1 MKRFEEY
8 VALNWTAW
16 DKFGDDWY
24 FHDCDLNPEFFV
36 GKEEDL
42 KDIYALSEIHGIKPT
57 VYFSFDDTGFLVQ
70 VYVPYNTNDDEEV
83 IKTWDYQGVISCGPK
98 VN

>member
-8 VALNWTAW
+8 VITKWNAW
-16 DKFGDDWY
+16 DKFGEDYY

-36 GKEEDL
+36 GKEDDL
-42 KDIYALSEIHGIKPT
+42 KDIYAQSEIYGVKPT
-57 VYFSFDDTGFLVQ
+57 VYFSFVDIGFLIQ
-70 VYVPYNTNDDEEV
+70 IYIPYETEDSDV

-98 VN
+98 LN

>member
-8 VALNWTAW
+8 VINRWSAW

-24 FHDCDLNPEFFV
+24 FHDCDLNSEFFV
-36 GKEEDL
+36 GKEDDL
-42 KDIYALSEIHGIKPT
+42 KDIYALTEIHGITPT
-57 VYFSFDDTGFLVQ
+57 VYFSFDDTGFLIQ
-70 VYVPYNTNDDEEV
+70 IYVPYETTGEED

-98 VN
+98 QN

>member
-8 VALNWTAW
+8 VATNWTAW
-16 DKFGDDWY
+16 DKFGEWY
-24 FHDCDLNPEFFV
+24 FHDCDLDPKFFA

-57 VYFSFDDTGFLVQ
+57 VYFSFDDTGFLIQ
-70 VYVPYNTNDDEEV
+70 VYVPYATASDEEV
-83 IKTWDYQGVISCGPK
+83 IKTWNYQGVISCGPK
-98 VN
+98 LD